1 MAIAAAGG
9 AGAAWQMRMQTAE
22 AERARAH
29 MERRIAQLREERQRL
44 ENRLAQS
51 ARTRTEVEVEKS
63 TLEAKKR
70 ESETK
75 ATASPSSAASSTA
88 GRAPAPKRA
97 DVWER
102 SIRREPELQALRIVA
117 DRARRATDFE
127 SFFRR
132 RGLGVGQIA
141 QFQAIASAHD
151 EAMADIDAAVQSQ
164 GLAEDDPSVERLR
177 QAAKEENDVKLG
189 ALLGRDGLRQFREF
203 EQTLTLRSAVRGF
216 AAVALEAGVPL
227 TGLQAEQLAGALV
240 ESRNGSAEKK
250 VTNWSTVDEH
260 ARGFL
265 TPSQLTLLQR
275 VEPNVHGAGGRRW
288 LALHEVVAEAKAEDE
303 RRARNLQGLFGK

>member
-1 MAIAAAGG
+1 MGLAIAAIAGTG
-9 AGAAWQMRMQTAE
+9 AVWQVRMQTAE
-22 AERARAH
+22 AERGRAH
-29 MERRIAQLREERQRL
+29 AEHRIAQLREERRTL
-44 ENRLAQS
+44 ENRLVQS
-51 ARTRTEVEVEKS
+51 ARTRTEVEAEKS
-63 TLEAKKR
+63 MLDAKKR
-70 ESETK
+70 EAETK
-75 ATASPSSAASSTA
+75 AKATSSSAAASTA
-88 GRAPAPKRA
+88 GRVPAPKRA

-132 RGLGVGQIA
+132 RGLGPGQIA
-141 QFQAIASAHD
+141 QFQELASAQD

-177 QAAKEENDVKLG
+177 QTAKAENDAKLG

-203 EQTLTLRSAVRGF
+203 EKTLTLRSAVRGF

-250 VTNWSTVDEH
+250 VPNWSTVDEQ

-265 TPSQLTLLQR
+265 TPDQLTLLQR
-275 VEPNVHGAGGRRW
+275 VEPSVHGAGGRRW
-288 LALHEVVAEAKAEDE
+288 LALHEVVTEAKAEDE
-303 RRARNLQGLFGK
+303 KRGSKS